1 MQTELSGADGDL
13 ASSSLQHKIPY
24 HLKKKNCSAFK
35 LISQC
40 RKPPHPTPP
49 LLLEINKVNST
60 SCV

>member
-1 MQTELSGADGDL
+1 MQTELNGADGDL

-40 RKPPHPTPP
+40 RKPPYPSPP
-49 LLLEINKVNST
+49 PGD
-60 SCV
+60 